1 MPSKLRALLLL
12 PLHLRRLALL
22 KTEAEVISELLAL
35 GCDEFVL
42 CGGARN
48 AVLVSQITDHP
59 KLRTFRHFEERSAA
73 FFALGRT
80 KATGLPCAVVTTSGT
95 AVAECLP
102 AVIEAHYSAL
112 PLIIVSA
119 DRPEEYR
126 GSGAP
131 QAIEQEGIFT
141 SYAHIGPDWAGHG
154 PLHLNVALG
163 EAELGNDV
171 SEIEPGPFLPKRRS
185 FEVLKLRDF
194 IGSGVF
200 KGLVV
205 MVGGLDEDDREETF
219 HFLDQLGVP
228 VVVDV
233 TSGLREALHHLVIPE
248 NVVRQELPGK
258 ILRLGE
264 VPVGRLW
271 RDLEDHPEVEVL
283 SICRNGLPGLARP
296 SEVVEAEVG
305 RVLRGLG
312 EPEEVGD
319 VRDDMPSARR
329 ALARTDGLLEGYPD
343 SEPGLMRTLSVYATV
358 CDSLFLGNSLP
369 IREWNDFA
377 QREVP
382 YVNVRANRGAN
393 GIDGQLSTWLGATAD
408 EEDAW
413 GVFGDLTTL
422 YDLSSPAVFSQVK
435 TAGRVLVV
443 INNNGG
449 AIFDQLPR
457 LKGMTDEQREAIV
470 QPHTADLSKWAEM
483 WGMNHL
489 KVTQVEDFDLLEAAE
504 SPLLLEVVPAKG
516 QSDAFWEAYRG

>member
-1 MPSKLRALLLL
+1 LHLL
-12 PLHLRRLALL
+12 PHLRRVALL
-22 KTEAEVISELLAL
+22 KTEAQVIAEVLAL

-112 PLIIVSA
+112 PLIIISA

-131 QAIEQEGIFT
+131 QAIEQEGIFNQ
-141 SYAHIGPDWAGHG
+141 YAHSGPDWTGHG
-154 PLHLNVALG
+154 PLHLNAALG
-163 EAELGNDV
+163 EAELGNDT
-171 SEIEPGPFLPKRRS
+171 SEIELSPFLPKRRS
-185 FEVLKLRDF
+185 FEVLKLREF
-194 IGSGVF
+194 ISGGVF
-200 KGLVV
+200 KGLIV
-205 MVGGLDEDDREETF
+205 MLGGLDEDDREETF
-219 HFLDQLGVP
+219 HFLDHLNVP

-233 TSGLREALHHLVIPE
+233 TSGLREALHSLVIPE
-248 NVVRQELPGK
+248 DVVRRELPGK

-264 VPVGRLW
+264 VPVARLW

-296 SEVVEAEVG
+296 SEIIAAEVG

-312 EPEEVGD
+312 DPDEVGD
-319 VRDDMPSARR
+319 VRDDLPGARK
-329 ALARTDGLLEGYPD
+329 ALARTDGLLEAYPD

-408 EEDAW
+408 EENAW

-422 YDLSSPAVFSQVK
+422 YDLASPAVFSQVE
-435 TAGRVLVV
+435 TSGRVLVV

-457 LKGMTDEQREAIV
+457 LEGMTEEQREAIV
-470 QPHTADLSKWAEM
+470 QPHTANLSKWAEM
-483 WGMNHL
+483 WGMHHL
-489 KVTQVEDFDLLEAAE
+489 KVTQVEDFDLLETAE
-504 SPLLLEVVPAKG
+504 SPLLLEVVPSKS
-516 QSDAFWEAYRG
+516 QSDEFWKAFRL